1 MTLVLEFSSAYML
14 IEADILA
21 GYVEP
26 MIRVPDKPVSCV
38 FPDSY
43 VPSRIYLG

>member
-1 MTLVLEFSSAYML
+1 MERVILYLEFSSAYM
-14 IEADILA
+14 LA

-38 FPDSY
+38 FPDSR
-43 VPSRIYLG
+43 VYLS